1 MNYSDLVV
9 LKDDALAK
17 ISDEN
22 FCAKF
27 FDEFAPGE
35 VFFSKGASYTI
46 IPLELEMSGV
56 APSKGFDKE
65 PASKKN
71 LSKYFLHDGQ
81 VVKIEGYNSQG
92 LLDEVE
98 FVRFFDGRLC
108 SLRKNKHNEVLW
120 LKIVELKDGMVLRA
134 CRVDGDLD
142 YWAYR
147 YNWEGGRVREVVSL
161 ASNGVAGTVI
171 KAEYDVDSTV
181 VRLFFLNNGK
191 EVDIYSDI

>member
-9 LKDDALAK
+9 FKDDALAK

-27 FDEFAPGE
+27 FEEFAPEE

-46 IPLELEMSGV
+46 IPLELEMAGV
-56 APSKGFDKE
+56 APSKAFDKE

-71 LSKYFLHDGQ
+71 LSRYFVRDGQ
-81 VVKIEGYNSQG
+81 VVKIESYNSQG

-98 FVRFFDGRLC
+98 FVRFFDGGLC
-108 SLRKNKHNEVLW
+108 SLRKNKYNEVLW
-120 LKIVELKDGMVLRA
+120 LKIVELKDGRVLRA
-134 CRVDGDLD
+134 CRVDGDLE

-147 YNWEGGRVREVVSL
+147 YNWEGDRVSEVVSL

-171 KAEYDVDSTV
+171 KAEYVGSTV

-191 EVDIYSDI
+191 EVDVYSHI

>member
-17 ISDEN
+17 VSDED

-46 IPLELEMSGV
+46 IPLELEMAGV
-56 APSKGFDKE
+56 APSKAFDKE
-65 PASKKN
+65 PISKKN
-71 LSKYFLHDGQ
+71 LSRYFVRDGQ
-81 VVKIEGYNSQG
+81 VVKIESYNSQG

-120 LKIVELKDGMVLRA
+120 LKVVELKDGRVLRA
-134 CRVDGDLD
+134 CRVDGDLE

-147 YNWEGGRVREVVSL
+147 YNWEGDRVSEIVSL
-161 ASNGVAGTVI
+161 ASNSVAGTVI
-171 KAEYDVDSTV
+171 KAEYVESAV

-191 EVDIYSDI
+191 EVDVYHHI